1 MRRLRRPRLAAV
13 GAWLQRIDSRVPWPQ
28 AVIVVILLAGLV
40 PIGLSASG
48 VARIGTSADS
58 PSPTPTTSASAEP
71 SPETTPPP
79 TPRPTPE
86 GTPAPN
92 PSEPV
97 GQGASVTFV
106 PASPSARA
114 TPTATPQPGLW
125 RIEGYVVDENGSPLA
140 DVCVVVG
147 PHGCHQY
154 SLRTDEQGHYF
165 LDVAQPIQGVHTTF
179 DFYFQMPGR
188 ETVWWR
194 VTPGGPVEFNVVLKK
209 A

>member
-1 MRRLRRPRLAAV
+1 
-13 GAWLQRIDSRVPWPQ
+13 
-28 AVIVVILLAGLV
+28 VIVVILLAGLV

-58 PSPTPTTSASAEP
+58 PSPTPAPSASAKP

-125 RIEGYVVDENGSPLA
+125 RVEGYVVDENGSPLA

-147 PHGCHQY
+147 PHGCQQY
-154 SLRTDEQGHYF
+154 SLHTDEQGHYF

-209 A
+209 T